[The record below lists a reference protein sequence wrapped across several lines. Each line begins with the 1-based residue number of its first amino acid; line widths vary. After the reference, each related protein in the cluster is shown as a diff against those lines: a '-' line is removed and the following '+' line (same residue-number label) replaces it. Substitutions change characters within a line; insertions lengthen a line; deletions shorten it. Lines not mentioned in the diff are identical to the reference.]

1 MSGVWAQVTH
11 HYIYMY
17 VLCMHLHLIIIDNM
31 VIFVKTQ
38 TGKTIFLGVGPS
50 NTIKNVKENIQ
61 DKEGIPPE
69 RQLLTFVRKE
79 LIGIHTLA
87 DYSIQD
93 QSVLHLVLNL
103 RPVRGNKRCVSTTN
117 YM

>member
-1 MSGVWAQVTH
+1 M
-11 HYIYMY
+11 
-17 VLCMHLHLIIIDNM
+17 
-31 VIFVKTQ
+31 
-38 TGKTIFLGVGPS
+38 TIFLVVDPS
-50 NTIKNVKENIQ
+50 NTIENVKEKIQ

-69 RQLLTFVRKE
+69 RQRLTFARKQ
-79 LIGIHTLA
+79 LKGGHTLA
-87 DYSIQD
+87 DYNIQD